1 MHEEPQIQIPDP
13 VPPEGGRFSFAL
25 ILAAAAVVVIGA
37 AIYFSPGR
45 QSPPGAAP
53 QQAHFVFGEA
63 EQAYAA
69 SIHVE
74 NIALSRAENF
84 IHQEVTILNAEVVN
98 AGAQAVQRLSV
109 TVEFT
114 DDMHQVVLR
123 ESRAVLGSPPAALT
137 PGQRRSF
144 QISFDRVPASWNM
157 QQPTVQVSYLQLAPL
172 K

>member
-1 MHEEPQIQIPDP
+1 MLQDETT
-13 VPPEGGRFSFAL
+13 PEKGKPSAVTLG
-25 ILAAAAVVVIGA
+25 IGVVVLATIGVSLWA
-37 AIYFSPGR
+37 FLR
-45 QSPPGAAP
+45 AP
-53 QQAHFVFGEA
+53 QPPSPVLQINVPATMSPE
-63 EQAYAA
+63 ESAYAKT
-69 SIHVE
+69 IRVE

-84 IHQEVTILNAEVVN
+84 IHQEVTILNADVVN

-123 ESRAVLGSPPAALT
+123 ESRPVLGTPPAPLT

>member
-1 MHEEPQIQIPDP
+1 MLQDETT
-13 VPPEGGRFSFAL
+13 PEKRKPSAVTLGIG
-25 ILAAAAVVVIGA
+25 VVVVATIGVSLWA
-37 AIYFSPGR
+37 FLRTPEPKPSPVL
-45 QSPPGAAP
+45 QINVPATMSPEEE
-53 QQAHFVFGEA
+53 V
-63 EQAYAA
+63 YAKT
-69 SIHVE
+69 IRVE

-84 IHQEVTILNAEVVN
+84 LHQEVTILNADLVN

-109 TVEFT
+109 TVEFA

-123 ESRAVLGSPPAALT
+123 ESRGVLGSPPAALA

-157 QQPTVQVSYLQLAPL
+157 QQPAVHVSYLQLAPL